1 MGLISRISAAIDANF
16 SSFFQS
22 VFHPMNDLLLGIG
35 EFWWTVC
42 AVLLFCGAIGWVW
55 TLRKEYVNLD
65 APHKGI
71 LYDLRIWTIIS
82 MVPHILI
89 YIVF

>member
-1 MGLISRISAAIDANF
+1 MGLISRISATIDATF
-16 SSFFQS
+16 SSIFQRI
-22 VFHPMNDLLLGIG
+22 FHPLNDMLLGIG
-35 EFWWTVC
+35 ELWWTFFAVC
-42 AVLLFCGAIGWVW
+42 LFIGAILWVW